1 VSPTSTADPLRHRH
15 VNDVL
20 GTGDGWIAAGI
31 KPAAII
37 RPRPTHGDVAG
48 GGGIRESRVQDGR
61 GGTGGICHRH
71 LQVRLECGQVGCAT
85 DGFVG
90 CVLVLW
96 DKISCKECALHT
108 NMQVVG
114 RLEKIPLFCFM
125 LLQRHKQQGSCIVG
139 VL

>member
-1 VSPTSTADPLRHRH
+1 MLTPVSPNSTANPLRHSH
-15 VNDVL
+15 LEDVP

-37 RPRPTHGDVAG
+37 RPRLAHGDVAG
-48 GGGIRESRVQDGR
+48 AGGVYQSRLQDGG

-96 DKISCKECALHT
+96 DKITCKE
-108 NMQVVG
+108 
-114 RLEKIPLFCFM
+114 
-125 LLQRHKQQGSCIVG
+125 
-139 VL
+139 